1 MTNQSQ
7 PTDKVNLHNSEL
19 LTKLDEFIRKYYKN
33 RLLRGAIFFTGA
45 VLSFF
50 LLVSLLEYFGRFNT
64 TFRTILFYSFLLF
77 TGAILYRFILIP
89 LFKLYKIGN
98 RLDYETASEIIG
110 KHFSSIKDKLLNTLQ
125 LSQQYQNQFDNI
137 FLAASID
144 QKTAELRPIRFSS
157 AIDFKGNKRYLKYA
171 VGPMAVLI
179 LIMIIAPG
187 FKETTTR
194 LIQHDKHFA
203 VPAPFEFVL
212 NNKLLEAGQ
221 NEDFELDLG
230 IKGKVMPDE
239 VYLVTEGNRFKM
251 KKDGNSTFKFT
262 VKNVQKSFDFHFES
276 GNYSSDGYELSVKQ
290 KPVLLD
296 FSVSLDYPSYT
307 GRTDEK
313 LENIG
318 DITIPAGTKVLWK
331 FDTKNVEGMKL
342 IFPGS
347 VVQAIRE
354 GVNRFSFTK
363 NFKSSEVIKIKT
375 SNKETESKDSIIYQI
390 NVVPDAY
397 PQITFRERRDS
408 SNSKLLYFVGDI
420 TDDYGFNKLMFHY
433 KFIET
438 EDPSKKQQGLKSA
451 IIGINTVQ
459 SAQNFYY
466 LWDITGLDIK
476 PGEKIEYY
484 FEIWDNDAVNGSKAT
499 RTSNGIFAAPTLE
512 QIEKQSEKSNET
524 IKSEM
529 AEAIKDTKALE
540 DEIKKLEQKLTEKK
554 SLNWEEKKQIQDLL
568 DKHKDLQEKMKELME
583 KNKDKNSKESEYKD
597 INQDILDKQAQLE
610 KLFEELMDE
619 DMKKLLEKMKE
630 LLQNNQKDELQEQ
643 MDKFKLNDKELKK
656 KMERALELF
665 KQLEL
670 EKKMKETIEKLD
682 ELSKEQE
689 KLAEDTKNDK
699 ESSEELEK
707 RQEELNKKF
716 EDIKKNLEEIKEKNE
731 KLEKPNDLND
741 TKGKEESID
750 KEQKESKEN
759 IQKKQN
765 KKAAP
770 HQKKAADEM
779 KEMGEKMDEEMT
791 AMEKEEQEENYDALR
806 QILENLV
813 TVSKDQERLM
823 KEFKAVGGYNPK
835 FVELAQQQKKLRDDT
850 KIIEDSLFAL
860 SKRVLEIQSF
870 INKEIGL
877 VNNNMDK
884 ALENLGFRNIPGLVN
899 NEQYVMTSLNNLALM
914 LSEVLKQMQENMN
927 AKPNPN
933 CKNPKNGKKGKPSM
947 KEMKEMQEKMNKE
960 MEGMKKDMK
969 DGKRP
974 NSKQIA
980 QMAAQQAALRKK
992 LRDLQKELEKEGNGK
1007 KLGDLQK
1014 TQDMMDEVEKDL
1026 VNKKITEE
1034 TLRRQREILTR
1045 LLDHERAE
1053 KEQEQDEERKSNE
1066 GKEVRRDL
1074 PPSLQEYL
1082 KQQQKGQELLRSVSP
1097 SLNPYYKEK
1106 VKDYFKSLEQ

>member
-7 PTDKVNLHNSEL
+7 PSDKVNLHNSEL
-19 LTKLDEFIRKYYKN
+19 LIKLDEFIRKYYKN

-125 LSQQYQNQFDNI
+125 LSQQYQNEFDNI

-276 GNYSSDGYELSVKQ
+276 GNYSSDGYVLAVKQ

-296 FSVSLDYPSYT
+296 FSVNLDYPSYT

-466 LWDITGLDIK
+466 LWDITGLDIN

-741 TKGKEESID
+741 TKEKEESID

>member
-1 MTNQSQ
+1 MTQPNQ
-7 PTDKVNLHNSEL
+7 PTDNSYLHNSEL
-19 LTKLDEFIRKYYKN
+19 LTKLDDFIRKYYKN
-33 RLLRGAIFFTGA
+33 RLLRGAIFFTGSI
-45 VLSFF
+45 LSFF
-50 LLVSLLEYFGRFNT
+50 LIISLLEYFGRFNT
-64 TFRTILFYSFLLF
+64 TFRTVLFYSFIIF
-77 TGAILYRFILIP
+77 TSAILYRFILIP
-89 LFKLYKIGN
+89 LSKLYKIGK

-125 LSQQYQNQFDNI
+125 LSHQFQSEFDNR

-144 QKTAELRPIRFSS
+144 QKTSELRPIRFSS

-171 VGPMAVLI
+171 VGPMAILI

-194 LIQHDKHFA
+194 LIQHNKHFA

-212 NNKLLEAGQ
+212 NNKILETGQ

-251 KKDGNSTFKFT
+251 KKDGNSAFRYTL
-262 VKNVQKSFDFHFES
+262 KNVQKSFDFHFES
-276 GNYSSDGYELSVKQ
+276 GNFSSDAFQLAVKQ

-318 DITIPAGTKVLWK
+318 DITIPAGTKVMWK
-331 FDTKNVEGMKL
+331 FNTKNVESLKL
-342 IFPGS
+342 ALSGS
-347 VVQAIRE
+347 SFETVRE
-354 GVNRFSFTK
+354 GQNRFSFTK

-375 SNKETESKDSIIYQI
+375 TNKEAESKDSIIYQI

-397 PQITFRERRDS
+397 PQITFKEQIDS
-408 SNSKLLYFVGDI
+408 GNSKLLYFVGDI
-420 TDDYGFNKLMFHY
+420 TDDYGFNKLLFHY

-438 EDPSKKQQGLKSA
+438 EDPLKKQQGFKSGVL
-451 IIGINTVQ
+451 GINSVQ
-459 SAQNFYY
+459 TAQSFFYQ
-466 LWDITGLDIK
+466 WDITPLDIK

-484 FEIWDNDAVNGSKAT
+484 FEVWDNDAVNGSKAT
-499 RTSNGIFAAPTLE
+499 RTSNGLFAAPTLE
-512 QIEKQSEKSNET
+512 QIEKQSEKSSET

-554 SLNWEEKKQIQDLL
+554 SLNWEDKKQIQDLL
-568 DKHKDLQEKMKELME
+568 EKHKSLQDKMKELME
-583 KNKDKNSKESEYKD
+583 KNKEKNNKESEYKD
-597 INQDILDKQAQLE
+597 IDKDILDKQAQLE

-630 LLQNNQKDELQEQ
+630 MLKNNQKDEFQEQ
-643 MDKFKLNDKELKK
+643 MDKFKFNDKELKK
-656 KMERALELF
+656 KMERVLELF

-670 EKKMKETIEKLD
+670 EKKMKETTEKLD
-682 ELSKEQE
+682 QLSKEQE

-699 ESSEELEK
+699 QSPEELEK
-707 RQEELNKKF
+707 KQDELNKKF
-716 EDIKKNLEEIKEKNE
+716 EDIKKDLKDIKEKND
-731 KLEKPNDLND
+731 KLEKPNELKD
-741 TKGKEESID
+741 TKEKEESID
-750 KEQKESKEN
+750 KEQKESKDQ
-759 IQKKQN
+759 IQKKQT

-770 HQKKAADEM
+770 HQKKAAEEM
-779 KEMGEKMDEEMT
+779 KEMSEKMDEEMT
-791 AMEKEEQEENYDALR
+791 EMSKDKQEEDYNTLR

-813 TVSKDQERLM
+813 QVSKDQEKLM
-823 KEFKAVGGYNPK
+823 KDFKAVGGYNPK

-860 SKRVLEIQSF
+860 SKRVIQIQSF

-884 ALENLGFRNIPGLVN
+884 ALNNLGFRDIPSLVN
-899 NEQYVMTSLNNLALM
+899 NEQYIMTSLNNLALM
-914 LSEVLKQMQENMN
+914 LSDVLKQMQDDLKNG
-927 AKPNPN
+927 KPNPN
-933 CKNPKNGKKGKPSM
+933 CKNPKNGKGKKLSM
-947 KEMKEMQEKMNKE
+947 KALKEMQEKMGKE
-960 MEGMKKDMK
+960 MESK
-969 DGKRP
+969 GKGGKCT
-974 NSKQIA
+974 SKELA
-980 QMAAQQAALRKK
+980 KMAAEQAAIRKQ
-992 LRDLQKELEKEGNGK
+992 LRDLQKQLEKEGNGK

-1014 TQDMMDEVEKDL
+1014 TQDLMDEVEKDI

-1034 TLRRQREILTR
+1034 TLKRQREILTR

-1066 GKEVRRDL
+1066 GKDVKREL

-1082 KQQQKGQELLRSVSP
+1082 KQRQKGQELLRSVSP
-1097 SLNPYYKEK
+1097 NLNPYYEGK
-1106 VKDYFKSLEQ
+1106 VKEYFKSIEQ

>member
-1 MTNQSQ
+1 MTTQHQ
-7 PTDKVNLHNSEL
+7 HTDTINLHNSEL

-33 RLLRGAIFFTGA
+33 RLLQGAIFFTGA

-64 TFRTILFYSFLLF
+64 TFRTILFYSFILF
-77 TGAILYRFILIP
+77 TGVILYRFILIP

-110 KHFSSIKDKLLNTLQ
+110 KHFSTIKDKLLNTLQ
-125 LSQQYQNQFDNI
+125 LSRQYQNEFDNL

-144 QKTAELRPIRFSS
+144 QKTSELRPIRFST

-203 VPAPFEFVL
+203 IPAPFEFVL
-212 NNKLLEAGQ
+212 NNKILETGQ

-230 IKGKVMPDE
+230 IRGKVMPDE

-251 KKDGNSTFKFT
+251 KKDGKSVFKFT
-262 VKNVQKSFDFHFES
+262 LKNVQKSLDFHFES
-276 GNYSSDGYELSVKQ
+276 GNFSSDGFQLAVKQ

-296 FSVSLDYPSYT
+296 FSINLDYPSYT

-331 FDTKNVEGMKL
+331 FNTKNVENLKL
-342 IFPGS
+342 SFSGS
-347 VVQAIRE
+347 IIQAIRE
-354 GVNRFSFTK
+354 GINQFSFTK

-375 SNKETESKDSIIYQI
+375 TNKEAESKDSIIYQI

-397 PQITFRERRDS
+397 PQIAFRERRDS

-438 EDPSKKQQGLKSA
+438 ENPAKKQQGLKNA

-459 SAQNFYY
+459 NAQNFYY
-466 LWDITGLDIK
+466 VWDITGIDIA

-484 FEIWDNDAVNGSKAT
+484 FEIWDNDGVNGSKAT

-568 DKHKDLQEKMKELME
+568 EKHKDLQEKMKELME
-583 KNKDKNSKESEYKD
+583 KNKDKNNKESEYKEID
-597 INQDILDKQAQLE
+597 QDILDKQAQLE

-643 MDKFKLNDKELKK
+643 MDKFKFNDKELKK
-656 KMERALELF
+656 KIERALELF

-670 EKKMKETIEKLD
+670 EKKMKETIDKLD

-689 KLAEDTKNDK
+689 KLSEDTKNDK
-699 ESSEELEK
+699 ASPEELEK
-707 RQEELNKKF
+707 KQDELNKKF
-716 EDIKKNLEEIKEKNE
+716 EDIKKDLNEIKEKNE
-731 KLEKPNDLND
+731 KLEQPNELQD
-741 TKGKEESID
+741 TKDKQESID

-770 HQKKAADEM
+770 HQKKAAEEM
-779 KEMGEKMDEEMT
+779 KEMSEKMEAEMGEMS
-791 AMEKEEQEENYDALR
+791 AEKQEEDYNTLR

-813 TVSKDQERLM
+813 TVSKDQEKLM

-860 SKRVLEIQSF
+860 SKRVIQIQSF

-884 ALENLGFRNIPGLVN
+884 ALENLGFRNIPSLVN
-899 NEQYVMTSLNNLALM
+899 NEQYIMTSLNNLALM
-914 LSEVLKQMQENMN
+914 LSDVLKQMQEDMKN

-933 CKNPKNGKKGKPSM
+933 CKNPKPGKGKKPSM
-947 KEMKEMQEKMNKE
+947 KEMKEMQEKMGKE
-960 MEGMKKDMK
+960 MEGMMK

-974 NSKQIA
+974 NSKQLA
-980 QMAAQQAALRKK
+980 QMAAEQAALRKK

-1014 TQDMMDEVEKDL
+1014 TQELMDEQEKDI

-1045 LLDHERAE
+1045 MLDHERAE
-1053 KEQEQDEERKSNE
+1053 KEQEQYEERKSNE
-1066 GKEVRRDL
+1066 GKEVRREI

-1097 SLNPYYKEK
+1097 NLNPYYKEK
-1106 VKDYFKSLEQ
+1106 VKEYFKSLE